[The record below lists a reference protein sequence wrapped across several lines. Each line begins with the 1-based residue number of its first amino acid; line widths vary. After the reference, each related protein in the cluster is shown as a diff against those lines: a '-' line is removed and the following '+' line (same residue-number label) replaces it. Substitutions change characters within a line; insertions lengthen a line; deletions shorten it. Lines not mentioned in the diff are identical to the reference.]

1 MALPA
6 FLRTATI
13 VVLLGVAIGAPAGA
27 VGQTVPGV
35 QPPAPSGVPTAP
47 QPAVAPPGAHGPTSA
62 PAVAVQFDVRTLQR
76 RLRVKRILVPVNGT
90 YDKRTRAGVRI
101 LQRTHGL
108 PVTGVVDAAVLTALG
123 IKQRAVAS
131 EPTAGVTPVLE
142 PNDQTPSS
150 AGFVWPVNGTISS
163 LFGPRGGRMHEGID
177 IAADTGTSIRA
188 AAAGIVTFAGTS
200 SGYGQLTIIDHPN
213 GMQTAY
219 AHQSAIGVTVG
230 QAVARG
236 QEIGKVGSTGRSTG
250 PHLHFEIR
258 ANGAAVDPV
267 PSL

>member
-1 MALPA
+1 
-6 FLRTATI
+6 
-13 VVLLGVAIGAPAGA
+13 
-27 VGQTVPGV
+27 
-35 QPPAPSGVPTAP
+35 
-47 QPAVAPPGAHGPTSA
+47 
-62 PAVAVQFDVRTLQR
+62 
-76 RLRVKRILVPVNGT
+76 
-90 YDKRTRAGVRI
+90 
-101 LQRTHGL
+101 
-108 PVTGVVDAAVLTALG
+108 
-123 IKQRAVAS
+123 
-131 EPTAGVTPVLE
+131 
-142 PNDQTPSS
+142 
-150 AGFVWPVNGTISS
+150 
-163 LFGPRGGRMHEGID
+163 MHEGID

-236 QEIGKVGSTGRSTG
+236 QEIGKVGSTGHSTG